1 MSAKSPKLP
10 NVLTVA
16 SAVEA
21 NCTKA
26 AANRPRAG
34 SAEALRHEERLRYG
48 SFRRL
53 LGTSASYTHWYRGT
67 VAGLVKIAR
76 QE

>member
-26 AANRPRAG
+26 AANRPRAR
-34 SAEALRHEERLRYG
+34 SAYAC
-48 SFRRL
+48 
-53 LGTSASYTHWYRGT
+53 GTKSAY
-67 VAGLVKIAR
+67 AIAR
-76 QE
+76 LGGYLEHRRHTSIGIGAG